1 MYSNI
6 RGYISEKEKTERLK
20 INEDEMED
28 DGTIKNVRHRVN
40 RSVISERETSS
51 LVFQCN
57 GQRVLRLGTYFPKRV
72 E

>member
-1 MYSNI
+1 
-6 RGYISEKEKTERLK
+6 
-20 INEDEMED
+20 MED